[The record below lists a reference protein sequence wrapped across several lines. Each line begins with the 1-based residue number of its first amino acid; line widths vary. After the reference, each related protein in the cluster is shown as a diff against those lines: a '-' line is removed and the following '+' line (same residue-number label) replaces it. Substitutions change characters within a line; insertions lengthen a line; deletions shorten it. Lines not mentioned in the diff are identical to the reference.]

1 MPLSLS
7 LSCPWFWLPLQFTG
21 YPNFPSFPK
30 NNRRKLTRN
39 LCFYFT
45 QAHRRNISKK
55 KLAKVGFSSFQSYCT
70 KFSFS
75 AESSLVYVI
84 ILLYSLVAHLHT
96 IFSTCHSHACYSF
109 LSWHP
114 TTPSENPYTIIK
126 GVSRTIWIGG
136 MANSQIALKA
146 HVFLFHVWSPLPA
159 SIIFRPFIQRK
170 SQTSVLQR
178 VVGLF
183 PFLGFFFFFWIC
195 DHTLF
200 FFLLCIYLW
209 SAFLAV
215 LYGILRDS

>member
-1 MPLSLS
+1 MFLLY
-7 LSCPWFWLPLQFTG
+7 TG
-21 YPNFPSFPK
+21 SQEKYIQEETS
-30 NNRRKLTRN
+30 
-39 LCFYFT
+39 
-45 QAHRRNISKK
+45 QS
-55 KLAKVGFSSFQSYCT
+55 GFSSFQSYCT

-183 PFLGFFFFFWIC
+183 PFLGIFFFFESVIIPFFFYYVYIC
-195 DHTLF
+195 DLPSWLF
-200 FFLLCIYLW
+200 CMGFL
-209 SAFLAV
+209 
-215 LYGILRDS
+215 GIHSKGVIF